1 MGTGFFEKRRGASC
15 SPLSACRWS
24 MSAFCLGLVAAFSPA
39 PGPSASIIAAALEAL
54 ALEASGCTVAH
65 TEESSLWQTFGIMFA
80 CAETHD
86 GKEWTTHHEVDI
98 SYAGRVI
105 AIKKSIDVTDVPG
118 DVMEAAEAAG
128 ASACTSYWYELMH
141 DIYELDECAGGEHY
155 EVDATTLEVES

>member
-1 MGTGFFEKRRGASC
+1 M
-15 SPLSACRWS
+15 
-24 MSAFCLGLVAAFSPA
+24 
-39 PGPSASIIAAALEAL
+39 
-54 ALEASGCTVAH
+54 
-65 TEESSLWQTFGIMFA
+65 WQTFGIMFA

-155 EVDATTLEVES
+155 EVDTQACGSVRHFKALRVSPWQSWWRAL